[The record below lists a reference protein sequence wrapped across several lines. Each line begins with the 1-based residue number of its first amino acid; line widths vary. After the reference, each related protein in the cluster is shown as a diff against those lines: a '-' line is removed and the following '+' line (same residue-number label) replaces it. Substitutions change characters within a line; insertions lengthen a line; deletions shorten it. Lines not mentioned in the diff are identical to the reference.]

1 MLINNPTTRSIR
13 MQHSLKKALLR
24 KFLLNQCQ
32 KQNRN
37 PRPAQVLSSVIT
49 IPAPQHPQPRQ
60 IETQHANQ
68 NHSLVNEQ

>member
-1 MLINNPTTRSIR
+1 

-37 PRPAQVLSSVIT
+37 SLPSQALSLLIT
-49 IPAPQHPQPRQ
+49 IPPPLHPQPRQ

-68 NHSLVNEQ
+68 NNSLVNER

>member
-1 MLINNPTTRSIR
+1 

-32 KQNRN
+32 KQNRTSL
-37 PRPAQVLSSVIT
+37 PSQALSLLIT
-49 IPAPQHPQPRQ
+49 IPPPLHPQSRQ

-68 NHSLVNEQ
+68 NNSLVNER

>member
-1 MLINNPTTRSIR
+1 

-32 KQNRN
+32 KQNRD
-37 PRPAQVLSSVIT
+37 PLPAQVLSLLIT

-60 IETQHANQ
+60 IETQHATNQ